1 MNPANP
7 FQSIRFVAI
16 MTCTYFQT
24 HVIIATNPMSE
35 ETGLKPD
42 TAVINSLLKSTQK
55 FSLPL
60 WHQPMT
66 TVKKSRKA
74 RGKD

>member
-16 MTCTYFQT
+16 MTCIYFQT
-24 HVIIATNPMSE
+24 HVIITTNPMSQ

-42 TAVINSLLKSTQK
+42 TAVINSLLKSTQ
-55 FSLPL
+55 
-60 WHQPMT
+60 
-66 TVKKSRKA
+66 
-74 RGKD
+74 